1 MLTLSLLRHAK
12 SSWAEPSQDDFDRP
26 LNERGIEAAPA
37 MGKFMA
43 AQKLVPDL
51 ILCST
56 AVRARETLELVRPHL
71 PRATMVEYED
81 GLYLAATPV
90 LLKRVRAVAAD
101 VGHLMLVG
109 HDPGM
114 HGLATKLAGVGRSGA
129 AGCACGQV
137 SDRGTCGHRIR
148 CEGLEGHQA
157 GRGAPQGLHVAQAT
171 ALTCAI
177 GLS

>member
-26 LNERGIEAAPA
+26 LNERGMEAAPA

-43 AQKLVPDL
+43 AQKLAPDL

-71 PRATMVEYED
+71 PRGTEVQYED
-81 GLYLAATPV
+81 GLYLAAATMM
-90 LLKRVRAVAAD
+90 LKRVRAVGSD

-114 HGLATKLAGVGRSGA
+114 HGLATKLAGSGDPDLLGELAAKFPTGGLAVIVFDAKGWKAIKPGEGRLKIFMSPK
-129 AGCACGQV
+129 
-137 SDRGTCGHRIR
+137 R
-148 CEGLEGHQA
+148 L
-157 GRGAPQGLHVAQAT
+157 P
-171 ALTCAI
+171 
-177 GLS
+177 

>member
-26 LNERGIEAAPA
+26 LNERGVEAAPA

-43 AQKLVPDL
+43 AQKLAPDL

-71 PRATMVEYED
+71 PRATKVEYED
-81 GLYLAATPV
+81 GLYLAAASV
-90 LLKRVRAVAAD
+90 MLKRVRAVGGD

-114 HGLATKLAGVGRSGA
+114 HGLATKLAGSGDPELLGALAAKFSTAGLAVIVFDTKGWKAIKPGEGRLKVFMSPK
-129 AGCACGQV
+129 
-137 SDRGTCGHRIR
+137 R
-148 CEGLEGHQA
+148 L
-157 GRGAPQGLHVAQAT
+157 P
-171 ALTCAI
+171 
-177 GLS
+177 